1 MKFAVCTV
9 AIMPLRADSDDRSEM
24 VNQVLF
30 GETLEVLEQSL
41 NWAHVRLTYDQYEGW
56 VDPKQ
61 FIIIDEQE
69 MKNLNSL
76 PQFYSS
82 DLLQFVIND
91 RSKQMMPL
99 AMGGHLSGLA
109 QKMISVAG
117 VRYTY
122 EGFSVSSKIVP
133 SRKKIIDNAMLF
145 LNASYLWGGKTPFG
159 VDCSGLTQTVFKLS
173 GIKLPRDASMQAK
186 QGSTVNFI
194 TDAFVGDLVFFDN
207 DEGDIIHVGILL
219 GDNKII
225 HASGKVRIDAIDHQG
240 IFNVDTNSYSH
251 KLRIIKSFID

>member
-1 MKFAVCTV
+1 MTFAVCTV
-9 AIMPLRADSDDRSEM
+9 AIMPLRAESDDRSEM

-30 GETLEVLEQSL
+30 GETLEVLEQNS
-41 NWAHVRLTYDQYEGW
+41 NWAYVRLTYDQYQGW

-82 DLLQFVIND
+82 DLIQFAVND
-91 RSKQMMPL
+91 RNKQIMPL
-99 AMGGHLSGLA
+99 AVGSHLSGLA
-109 QKMISVAG
+109 QKMISIAG
-117 VRYTY
+117 HRYTY
-122 EGFSVSSKIVP
+122 EGAAVSSKITP
-133 SRKKIIDNAMLF
+133 ARNKIIDNAMIF

-159 VDCSGLTQTVFKLS
+159 IDCSGLTQTVFKLS
-173 GIKLPRDASMQAK
+173 GIKIPRDASMQAK
-186 QGSTVNFI
+186 QGKTVNFI

-207 DEGDIIHVGILL
+207 EDGNIIHVGILL

-251 KLRIIKSFID
+251 KLRLIKSYID